1 MTGRTCGFGR
11 HSLSFAAAAAGSA
24 GGRGM
29 KHRLEGLLQHALNR
43 AKEGGAL
50 KLESLPPL
58 FFEVPKDAAFGD
70 LASTVALGLARPERK
85 PPRAIAETIIAHLE
99 DPDGLLAGIEIAG
112 PGYLNFRFS
121 QRFWAECLRETERPD
136 FARPE
141 LGNNRRVLIEFVSAN
156 PTGPLHVGHGRGA
169 VLGDAVARLL
179 AFAGFDVTR
188 EYYVNDA
195 GKQVATLARSA
206 YARLLQACGA
216 PAEVPEDGYPG
227 EYLRDLMRAHR
238 DELLAAIA
246 EATGHELPGVL
257 RGLASDPDR
266 EPDEAAGEAATSFL
280 QLGGDTA
287 LQVCGR
293 RSAEWLL
300 EQIKDDMRALHV
312 EVDQFVSERALH
324 ETGVVAR
331 ALEQMA
337 ARGYVYEQDG
347 ARWFRSEAFGD
358 EKDRVVQR
366 SDGELT
372 YFAADI
378 GYHGEKLARGYDE
391 LIDVWGADHHGY
403 VKRVAA
409 AIQALGY
416 DPARFQVLLVQ
427 LVRLTR
433 GGEPVRMGKRTG
445 EFVTLREVVDE
456 VGPDATRFFF
466 LMRKGDSQ
474 LEFDLAL
481 AAKQSSENPV
491 FYVQYAHARICTLF
505 RKAAEEGAVV
515 PPAAAA
521 ALERLVEPEEQDVI
535 RLLAQFP
542 DVVEDAARERE
553 PHRIVFHLI
562 EIAAAFHRCYN
573 RHRILGVE
581 PALCGARLAL
591 AAAVQ
596 RVVRLGLELLGVRAP
611 ESM

>member
-1 MTGRTCGFGR
+1 
-11 HSLSFAAAAAGSA
+11 
-24 GGRGM
+24 M

-58 FFEVPKDAAFGD
+58 FFEVPKDSAFGD
-70 LASTVALGLARPERK
+70 LASTVALGLARAERK
-85 PPRAIAETIIAHLE
+85 APKAIAEAIIAHVE
-99 DPDGLLAGIEIAG
+99 DPDGLLAGVEIAG

-121 QRFWAECLRETERPD
+121 PRFWAQTLREIERPD
-136 FARPE
+136 FGRPDI
-141 LGNNRRVLIEFVSAN
+141 GGGKRVLIEFVSAN

-169 VLGDAVARLL
+169 VLGDAVARLM

-195 GKQVATLARSA
+195 GKQVATLARSS
-206 YARLLQACGA
+206 YARLLQAYG
-216 PAEVPEDGYPG
+216 VRTDIPEDGYPG
-227 EYLRDLMRAHR
+227 DYLRELIVAHR
-238 DELLAAIA
+238 DEIMHAIAAATGNEIPGLLRGAPQDLAPGADEAVADAAASYLELAGDAALAVGGQMAADWLLA
-246 EATGHELPGVL
+246 
-257 RGLASDPDR
+257 
-266 EPDEAAGEAATSFL
+266 
-280 QLGGDTA
+280 
-287 LQVCGR
+287 
-293 RSAEWLL
+293 
-300 EQIKDDMRALHV
+300 QIKDDMRAIAV
-312 EVDQFVSERALH
+312 QMDVFVSERALH
-324 ETGVVAR
+324 ASGVVGR
-331 ALEQMA
+331 ALEAMT
-337 ARGYVYEQDG
+337 ARGFIYEKDG
-347 ARWFRSEAFGD
+347 ARWFKSEPFGD

-378 GYHGEKLARGYDE
+378 GYHGEKVSRGYDE

-409 AIQALGY
+409 AIEALGA
-416 DPARFQVLLVQ
+416 DPKKFQVILVQ

-474 LEFDLAL
+474 LEFDLEL
-481 AAKQSSENPV
+481 ATRQSSENPV
-491 FYVQYAHARICTLF
+491 FYCQYAHARICTLF
-505 RKAAEEGAVV
+505 RKAGEEGVAVPDAAGADLEALVEAEEQEVV
-515 PPAAAA
+515 
-521 ALERLVEPEEQDVI
+521 
-535 RLLAQFP
+535 RLLAQMP
-542 DVVEDAARERE
+542 DVIEDAAVERE
-553 PHRIVFHLI
+553 PHRVVFHLI
-562 EIAAAFHRCYN
+562 EIAGAFHRCYN

-581 PALCGARLAL
+581 PRVRDARLYL
-591 AAAVQ
+591 ARAVQ
-596 RVVRLGLELLGVRAP
+596 RVLKLGLELLGIRAP

>member
-1 MTGRTCGFGR
+1 
-11 HSLSFAAAAAGSA
+11 
-24 GGRGM
+24 M

-70 LASTVALGLARPERK
+70 LASTVALGLARAERK
-85 PPRAIAETIIAHLE
+85 APKAIAEAIIAHIE
-99 DPDGLLAGIEIAG
+99 DPDGLLAGVEIAG

-121 QRFWAECLRETERPD
+121 PRFWAQTLREIEQPDFGRPD
-136 FARPE
+136 I
-141 LGNNRRVLIEFVSAN
+141 GGGKRVLIEFVSAN

-169 VLGDAVARLL
+169 VLGDAVARLM

-195 GKQVATLARSA
+195 GKQVATLARSS
-206 YARLLQACGA
+206 YARLLQAYG
-216 PAEVPEDGYPG
+216 VRTDIPEDGYPG
-227 EYLRDLMRAHR
+227 DYLRELIVAHR
-238 DELLAAIA
+238 DEIMHAIAAATGNEIPGLLRGAAQDLAPGADEAVADAAASYLELAGDAALAVCGQMAADWLLA
-246 EATGHELPGVL
+246 
-257 RGLASDPDR
+257 
-266 EPDEAAGEAATSFL
+266 
-280 QLGGDTA
+280 
-287 LQVCGR
+287 
-293 RSAEWLL
+293 
-300 EQIKDDMRALHV
+300 QIKDDMRAIAV
-312 EVDQFVSERALH
+312 QMDVFVSERALH
-324 ETGVVAR
+324 ASGVVGR
-331 ALEQMA
+331 ALEAMA
-337 ARGYVYEQDG
+337 ARGFIYEKDG
-347 ARWFRSEAFGD
+347 ARWFKSEPFGD

-378 GYHGEKLARGYDE
+378 GYHGEKISRGYDE

-409 AIQALGY
+409 AIEALGA
-416 DPARFQVLLVQ
+416 DPKKFQVILVQ

-474 LEFDLAL
+474 LEFDLEL
-481 AAKQSSENPV
+481 ATRQSSENPV

-505 RKAAEEGAVV
+505 RKAADEGVSV
-515 PPAAAA
+515 PDAAGAD
-521 ALERLVEPEEQDVI
+521 LEALVEAEEQEVV
-535 RLLAQFP
+535 RLLAQMP
-542 DVVEDAARERE
+542 DVIEDAAAERE
-553 PHRIVFHLI
+553 PHRVVFHLI
-562 EIAAAFHRCYN
+562 EIAGAFHRCYN

-581 PALCGARLAL
+581 PRVRDARLYL
-591 AAAVQ
+591 ARAVQ
-596 RVVRLGLELLGVRAP
+596 RVLKLGLELLGIRAP

>member
-1 MTGRTCGFGR
+1 
-11 HSLSFAAAAAGSA
+11 
-24 GGRGM
+24 M

-58 FFEVPKDAAFGD
+58 FFEVPKDSAFGD
-70 LASTVALGLARPERK
+70 LASTVALGLARGERK
-85 PPRAIAETIIAHLE
+85 APRAIAEAIIAHIE
-99 DPDGLLAGIEIAG
+99 DPDGLLANVEIAG

-121 QRFWAECLRETERPD
+121 PRFWAQTLRDIERPD
-136 FARPE
+136 FFRPTI
-141 LGNNRRVLIEFVSAN
+141 GGGRRVLIEFVSAN

-169 VLGDAVARLL
+169 VLGDAVARLM

-195 GKQVATLARSA
+195 GKQVATLARSS
-206 YARLLQACGA
+206 YARLLQAYGVRT
-216 PAEVPEDGYPG
+216 EIPEDGYPG
-227 EYLRDLMRAHR
+227 DYLRELVVAHR
-238 DELLAAIA
+238 NELLHDIAAATGNEIPGLLRGAPADLAPGADEAVA
-246 EATGHELPGVL
+246 EAAESYLQL
-257 RGLASDPDR
+257 
-266 EPDEAAGEAATSFL
+266 AGEAAL
-280 QLGGDTA
+280 A
-287 LQVCGR
+287 VCGR
-293 RSAEWLL
+293 RCADWLL
-300 EQIKDDMRALHV
+300 EQIKGDMRAIAV
-312 EVDQFVSERALH
+312 QMDVFVSERALH
-324 ETGVVAR
+324 EAGVVGR
-331 ALEQMA
+331 ALDAMA
-337 ARGYVYEQDG
+337 ARGFIYEKDG
-347 ARWFRSEAFGD
+347 ARWFKSEPFGD

-378 GYHGEKLARGYDE
+378 GYHGEKLSRGYDE

-403 VKRVAA
+403 VRRVAA
-409 AIQALGY
+409 AIEAMGF
-416 DPARFQVLLVQ
+416 DPAKFRVILVQ

-474 LEFDLAL
+474 LEFDLEL
-481 AAKQSSENPV
+481 ATRQSSENPV

-505 RKAAEEGAVV
+505 RKAAEEGVAV
-515 PPAAAA
+515 PDAEAAD
-521 ALERLVEPEEQDVI
+521 LEALVEAEEQEVV
-535 RLLAQFP
+535 RLLAQMP
-542 DVVEDAARERE
+542 DVIEDAAAERE
-553 PHRIVFHLI
+553 PHRVVFHLI
-562 EIAAAFHRCYN
+562 EIAGAFHRCYN

-581 PALCGARLAL
+581 PRVRDARLYL
-591 AAAVQ
+591 ARAVQ
-596 RVVRLGLELLGVRAP
+596 RTLQVGLALLGVRAP

>member
-1 MTGRTCGFGR
+1 MR
-11 HSLSFAAAAAGSA
+11 
-24 GGRGM
+24 
-29 KHRLEGLLQHALNR
+29 HRLEGLLQHALNR

-58 FFEVPKDAAFGD
+58 FFEVPKDSAFGD
-70 LASTVALGLARPERK
+70 LASTVALGLARGERK
-85 PPRAIAETIIAHLE
+85 APRAIAEAIIAHLE
-99 DPDGLLAGIEIAG
+99 DPEGLLAGVEIAG

-121 QRFWAECLRETERPD
+121 PRFWAQTLRDIERPD
-136 FARPE
+136 FGRPN
-141 LGNNRRVLIEFVSAN
+141 LGGGRRVLVEFVSAN

-169 VLGDAVARLL
+169 VLGDAVSRLL
-179 AFAGFDVTR
+179 AFAGYDVTR

-206 YARLLQACGA
+206 YARLLQAYGVR
-216 PAEVPEDGYPG
+216 AEIPEDGYPG
-227 EYLRDLMRAHR
+227 DYLRELIVAHR
-238 DELLAAIA
+238 DELLHDIGA
-246 EATGHELPGVL
+246 ATGTEIPGLL
-257 RGLASDPDR
+257 RGAPADLAPGA
-266 EPDEAAGEAATSFL
+266 DEAVADAAASYL
-280 QLGGDTA
+280 HLAGDTA
-287 LQVCGR
+287 LSVCGR
-293 RSAEWLL
+293 RAAAWLL
-300 EQIKDDMRALHV
+300 EQIKEDMRAIAV
-312 EVDQFVSERALH
+312 VIDAFVSERALH
-324 ETGVVAR
+324 EAGVVGR
-331 ALEQMA
+331 ALDEMA
-337 ARGYVYEQDG
+337 ARGFIYEKDG
-347 ARWFRSEAFGD
+347 ARWFRSESFGD

-378 GYHGEKLARGYDE
+378 GYHGEKVSRGYDE

-409 AIQALGY
+409 AIQALGS
-416 DPARFQVLLVQ
+416 DPKKFQVILVQ

-474 LEFDLAL
+474 LEFDLEL
-481 AAKQSSENPV
+481 ATRQSSENPV

-505 RKAAEEGAVV
+505 RKAAEEGVVV
-515 PPAAAA
+515 PDAAGAD
-521 ALERLVEPEEQDVI
+521 LEALVEAEEQEVV
-535 RLLAQFP
+535 RLLAQMP
-542 DVVEDAARERE
+542 DVIEDAAAERE
-553 PHRIVFHLI
+553 PHRVVFHLI
-562 EIAAAFHRCYN
+562 EIAGAFHRCYN

-581 PALCGARLAL
+581 PRVRDARLYL
-591 AAAVQ
+591 ARAVQ
-596 RVVRLGLELLGVRAP
+596 RVLQLGLELLGVRAP